1 MMETALGMMRDQ
13 AGRAAQ
19 HIARATAQNE
29 PSHAMQPRR
38 TNQTHQVHHT
48 RTLIGWLAHVAAL
61 RIMENSM
68 CVV

>member
-19 HIARATAQNE
+19 HIARAMAQNK
-29 PSHAMQPRR
+29 PSHATQPCR
-38 TNQTHQVHHT
+38 TNQTHRAHHT